1 MSSPLSGGRRRFIQ
15 SGLATLFLPVP
26 YAAVWA
32 QSEGA
37 LKLLR
42 LPKVALVIGNSSY
55 KRAPSLKNPGNDARA
70 MAEALRE
77 SGFEVTLRNDASAD
91 EMRAA
96 FQAHARTLAA
106 RKCVGLFYFAG
117 HGVQLAWRN
126 YLLPV
131 DAEVAKIEDIA
142 AKCVDIG
149 GLLETIAKSANPM
162 NVIILDAC
170 RDNPFGGDVRLA
182 QAGLSQMDAP
192 PATLLAYATA
202 PGNAASDGEGANGLY
217 TSNLLREMKVRD
229 AKIEDVFKRVRL
241 GVRRASNGAQIP
253 WESTSLEEDFYFQP
267 PEQLRKLSLE
277 EDERQFKEEFAAFES
292 ARVARTVRSV
302 EEYLRR
308 YPSGR
313 FAELAQLELDT
324 LLAAQGEKPVA
335 IVSARDNPH
344 TAGTVRADTRFRIG
358 DQYAYRHINRI
369 PRGETTDSAQTV
381 TAITDDE
388 VVFNDGDYVCDL
400 LGNTRKVRDG
410 RRFTPRQELP
420 LEFAIGR
427 RWTTRFEVSAGM
439 PGASGP
445 AGTVDMEF
453 RIVAKE
459 KVTVPAGT
467 FDCFRIEGVGVNRQ
481 PPRPDIDLFHKQW
494 RAPELVRR
502 PVAGEEL
509 RRRVIG
515 GHVTDVYVQRNE
527 LISFKQA

>member
-1 MSSPLSGGRRRFIQ
+1 
-15 SGLATLFLPVP
+15 VP

-42 LPKVALVIGNSSY
+42 LPKVALVIGNSAY
-55 KRAPSLKNPGNDARA
+55 RRVGVLKNPGNDASS
-70 MAEALRE
+70 MAEALRA
-77 SGFEVTLRNDASAD
+77 SGFEVTLKLDASAE

-96 FQAHARTLAA
+96 FQAHARTLATK
-106 RKCVGLFYFAG
+106 KCVGLFYFAG

-131 DAEVAKIEDIA
+131 DAEVAKIDDIA

-170 RDNPFGGDVRLA
+170 RDNPFGGDVRLV

-277 EDERQFKEEFAAFES
+277 EDERQFKEEFAEFER
-292 ARVARTVRSV
+292 ARVAKTVRSV

-324 LLAAQGEKPVA
+324 LLAAQGEKPVVV
-335 IVSARDNPH
+335 VSTRDNPN
-344 TAGTVRADTRFRIG
+344 TAGTARADTRFRIG
-358 DQYAYRHINRI
+358 DQYTYRRINRI
-369 PRGETTDSAQTV
+369 PDDDTQQRKQTV
-381 TAITDDE
+381 TAITDGE
-388 VVFNDGDYVCDL
+388 VVFNNGGYATDL
-400 LGNTRKVRDG
+400 LGNTTRSGGG

-427 RWTTRFEVSAGM
+427 RWTTRYEVIGG
-439 PGASGP
+439 PGGK
-445 AGTVDMEF
+445 VDMEF

-467 FDCFRIEGVGVNRQ
+467 FECFRIEGIGVNRQ
-481 PPRPDIDLFHKQW
+481 LPRPDADLFLTQW

-502 PVAGEEL
+502 PIAADE
-509 RRRVIG
+509 RKRHVIR
-515 GHVTDVYVQRNE
+515 GHVTTFFDERRE
-527 LISFKQA
+527 LVSYKQS